1 MDTRR
6 IAKTIGSL
14 ENTKRFNRATVSRR
28 IAHWSLLALA
38 ALVFVGAATVSP
50 SQSQTPKTQPK
61 AQPKTPPAQPATP
74 PVNAPA
80 TSSAQLDR
88 DAILHHL
95 NEVIT
100 WYRDVTSKVNP
111 AGLPSDAIY
120 QDNTRGLA
128 AEAVRLAFQSARA
141 EAAIITAM
149 NKSDK
154 SGGSDSTQ
162 ANNAQPTQQQNLA
175 QTAAKIAAQIDDT
188 QTKLDAVNKQLESS
202 PRSKQKDLLTQRDRL
217 QGLLTLNKALQD
229 TIQKMA
235 SFVGGAT
242 ESAEGLEGSIDQL
255 AHSVPEVLGDDN
267 TKKSGPAA
275 TAAAA
280 ATAASAKP
288 TVNTASSGLIGQSL
302 YLFDQMQTT
311 HQIEQMA
318 DETSKMRATADNVRK
333 PLRDILVATIK
344 QGRDLANQAQAPTTP
359 SGAGGSA
366 SSDSPDST
374 TQAFQAITARFKELA
389 AATVPLSQEIVV
401 LEESRTNLLE
411 WQKSIRTESEYE
423 LRGLLTRVGG
433 IALALAAVFV
443 LSEIWRRL
451 TFRYVHEA
459 RRRRQFL
466 LMRRFVVGFLIGV
479 VLIMGFVSEFS
490 SLATFAG
497 FVTAGIAV
505 GLQAILLSIAAYFF
519 VIGRYGIRVG
529 DRISI
534 AGVTGDVIDIGLVR
548 FYLMELAGTG
558 IELYPTGRVVM
569 FSNSVLFQA
578 GTPLF
583 KQLPGTEYAWH
594 EVAVALTPESNYK
607 LVQEKLSAIVESIFE
622 KYRSA
627 IESQLGGTERRLE
640 VSLSTPKPESRLQF
654 TDAAGLEFV
663 VRYPV
668 DIRRAAEIDDNVTR
682 SILDTLAATP
692 DLKTSVS
699 GPPKIRAAIKG

>member
-1 MDTRR
+1 MDTPRITRTVISYEEITLANRR
-6 IAKTIGSL
+6 T
-14 ENTKRFNRATVSRR
+14 
-28 IAHWSLLALA
+28 HWVILLACSLFFA
-38 ALVFVGAATVSP
+38 GAATVTP
-50 SQSQTPKTQPK
+50 SRGQ
-61 AQPKTPPAQPATP
+61 QPAKPAPAPTTAP
-74 PVNAPA
+74 APAAPAPSANAPA
-80 TSSAQLDR
+80 MLDR

-95 NEVIT
+95 NAIIT
-100 WYRDVTSKVNP
+100 WYRDITSKLKPV
-111 AGLPSDAIY
+111 GLPSDAIY
-120 QDNTRGLA
+120 QDNTRSLA

-149 NKSDK
+149 NKADK
-154 SGGSDSTQ
+154 SGAGATDSSQ
-162 ANNAQPTQQQNLA
+162 AQPNGQPTQQQNLA
-175 QTAAKIAAQIDDT
+175 QTAARIAAQIDDA
-188 QTKLDAVNKQLESS
+188 QTKLDAVNKQLASA
-202 PRSKQKDLLTQRDRL
+202 PRSKQKDLLAQRERL

-242 ESAEGLEGSIDQL
+242 ENAEGLEGSIDQL

-267 TKKSGPAA
+267 TKKSGAAAVA
-275 TAAAA
+275 TAA
-280 ATAASAKP
+280 TAKP
-288 TVNTASSGLIGQSL
+288 TVNNASSGLIGQSL
-302 YLFDQMQTT
+302 ALFDQMQAM
-311 HQIEQMA
+311 HQLDQMA
-318 DETSKMRATADNVRK
+318 NETQKMRATADEVRK
-333 PLRDILVATIK
+333 PLRDILVATIR
-344 QGRDLANQAQAPTTP
+344 QGRDLASQAQAPAAPNATNNA
-359 SGAGGSA
+359 GAN
-366 SSDSPDST
+366 SSQSTQST
-374 TQAFQAITARFKELA
+374 TQAFQAITAKFKELA
-389 AATVPLSQEIVV
+389 AATVPLSQELVI
-401 LEESRTNLLE
+401 LDESRTNLDE
-411 WQKSIRTESEYE
+411 WRKSIRTESEYE
-423 LRGLLTRVGG
+423 LRGVITRVLG
-433 IALALAAVFV
+433 IALALAAVFI
-443 LSEIWRRL
+443 LSEVWRRL
-451 TFRYVHEA
+451 VFRYVHEA

-466 LMRRFVVGFLIGV
+466 LMRRFVTGFLIGV

-594 EVAVALTPESNYK
+594 EVAVALTAESNYK

-622 KYRSA
+622 KYRSI
-627 IESQLGGTERRLE
+627 IENQLGSSERRLE
-640 VSLSTPKPESRLQF
+640 VSLQAPKPESRLQF

-682 SILDTLAATP
+682 SVLDSLASTP
-692 DLKTSVS
+692 DLKSSVT

>member
-1 MDTRR
+1 
-6 IAKTIGSL
+6 
-14 ENTKRFNRATVSRR
+14 
-28 IAHWSLLALA
+28 
-38 ALVFVGAATVSP
+38 
-50 SQSQTPKTQPK
+50 
-61 AQPKTPPAQPATP
+61 
-74 PVNAPA
+74 
-80 TSSAQLDR
+80 
-88 DAILHHL
+88 
-95 NEVIT
+95 
-100 WYRDVTSKVNP
+100 
-111 AGLPSDAIY
+111 
-120 QDNTRGLA
+120 
-128 AEAVRLAFQSARA
+128 
-141 EAAIITAM
+141 
-149 NKSDK
+149 
-154 SGGSDSTQ
+154 
-162 ANNAQPTQQQNLA
+162 
-175 QTAAKIAAQIDDT
+175 
-188 QTKLDAVNKQLESS
+188 
-202 PRSKQKDLLTQRDRL
+202 
-217 QGLLTLNKALQD
+217 
-229 TIQKMA
+229 
-235 SFVGGAT
+235 
-242 ESAEGLEGSIDQL
+242 
-255 AHSVPEVLGDDN
+255 
-267 TKKSGPAA
+267 
-275 TAAAA
+275 
-280 ATAASAKP
+280 
-288 TVNTASSGLIGQSL
+288 
-302 YLFDQMQTT
+302 
-311 HQIEQMA
+311 
-318 DETSKMRATADNVRK
+318 MRATADNVRK

-344 QGRDLANQAQAPTTP
+344 QGRDLANQAEAPPAAP
-359 SGAGGSA
+359 SAGGSA
-366 SSDSPDST
+366 SSASPDAT

-401 LEESRTNLLE
+401 LDESRTNLIE

-423 LRGLLTRVGG
+423 LRGLITRVLG
-433 IALALAAVFV
+433 IALALAAVLI
-443 LSEIWRRL
+443 LSEVWRRL
-451 TFRYVHEA
+451 VFRYVHEA

-607 LVQEKLSAIVESIFE
+607 LVAEKLNSIVESIFE
-622 KYRSA
+622 KYRSV

-668 DIRRAAEIDDNVTR
+668 ALRRAAEIDDNVTR